1 MVPAMTNTTTTITTR
16 TFTIHPPLVHC
27 TFSGRLDAE
36 WNHLRTARASLAR
49 ARTWAVVTGELTD
62 LGQII
67 DATQQG
73 ASPAGSDDAILLRL
87 VELARHDELAGRLLI
102 QRLLPGLIS
111 RSLAYRDV
119 YPDLDVVELV
129 VAGAWLAVHSFD
141 TDRRRRHVAA
151 SLISDA
157 VFQTFRKP
165 LRRKSTSDE
174 LRSPHRFNWMVDE
187 HVRVSAFEELAEVL
201 HDARQAGVA
210 SEDIELIRQLVQTGS
225 PKLVAQQRDVTART
239 IRNHRARAIDHIRA
253 ALDPAA

>member
-1 MVPAMTNTTTTITTR
+1 MVPAMTSTTTIPTTTVPTTARR
-16 TFTIHPPLVHC
+16 TF
-27 TFSGRLDAE
+27 SARLDSE
-36 WNHLRTARASLAR
+36 WNHLRTSRSSLAR
-49 ARTWAVVTGELTD
+49 ARTWNLVQGELTD

-73 ASPAGSDDAILLRL
+73 ASPTGSDDAILLRL

-119 YPDLDVVELV
+119 YPDLDVIELV
-129 VAGAWLAVHSFD
+129 VPSAWLAVRSFD

-157 VFQTFRKP
+157 VFQAFRKP
-165 LRRKSTSDE
+165 LRRKSNADE
-174 LRSPHRFNWMVDE
+174 LRSPRRFDWMLGDDPS
-187 HVRVSAFEELAEVL
+187 VSAFEELAEMIR
-201 HDARQAGVA
+201 DARRACVP
-210 SEDIELIRQLVQTGS
+210 SEDLDLIRQLVRTGS
-225 PKLVAQQRDVTART
+225 PTLVAEQRNVTTRT
-239 IRNHRARAIDHIRA
+239 IRNHRARAIEHIRA

>member
-1 MVPAMTNTTTTITTR
+1 MTTTTITDT
-16 TFTIHPPLVHC
+16 TTTTNTSC
-27 TFSGRLDAE
+27 TSTTCTTGTFSSRLDAE

-49 ARTWAVVTGELTD
+49 ARTWAVVRGELTD

-73 ASPAGSDDAILLRL
+73 ASPAGSDDATLLRL

-141 TDRRRRHVAA
+141 TERRRRQVAA

-165 LRRKSTSDE
+165 LRRKSTNDE

-187 HVRVSAFEELAEVL
+187 DLRVSAFEELAAVV

-210 SEDIELIRQLVQTGS
+210 SADLDLIRQLVRTGS
-225 PKLVAQQRDVTART
+225 PQIVAQQRNVTART
-239 IRNHRARAIDHIRA
+239 VRNHRARAIDHIRA